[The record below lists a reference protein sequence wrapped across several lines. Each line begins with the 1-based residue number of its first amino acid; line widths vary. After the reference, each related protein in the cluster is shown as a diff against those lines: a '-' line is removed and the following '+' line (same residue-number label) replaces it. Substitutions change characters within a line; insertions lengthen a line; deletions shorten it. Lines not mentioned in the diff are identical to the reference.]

1 MYYYKAWL
9 HHEMSN
15 HQLTEPKDQRLHIPD
30 SSGMRTQCNKHTF
43 HKPTKHKV
51 VGFPDSVDG
60 IEVCTTCLN
69 KASGIERRHR
79 RETQREQC

>member
-1 MYYYKAWL
+1 
-9 HHEMSN
+9 MSN

-43 HKPTKHKV
+43 HKPTKHKIGAYVGV
-51 VGFPDSVDG
+51 VAG

-69 KASGIERRHR
+69 KAAGVERRHR
-79 RETQREQC
+79 RETQREQL